1 MLTILDLLD
10 FFLDCLSFFWAI
22 ENKAA
27 WLVERL
33 TEIFLFIATWFFV
46 HTLRSGIQEALLP
59 TILFGGI
66 GTLFFAIVDV
76 CYVVW
81 WFREGRF
88 DIDPPWLD
96 VLPLPKGDLNNTPP
110 EDSPF
115 GTKSEPSVWD
125 QMGVNK

>member
-1 MLTILDLLD
+1 
-10 FFLDCLSFFWAI
+10 
-22 ENKAA
+22 
-27 WLVERL
+27 
-33 TEIFLFIATWFFV
+33 
-46 HTLRSGIQEALLP
+46 
-59 TILFGGI
+59 
-66 GTLFFAIVDV
+66 
-76 CYVVW
+76 VVW

-115 GTKSEPSVWD
+115 GAKSEPSVWD

>member
-115 GTKSEPSVWD
+115 GT
-125 QMGVNK
+125 